1 MEKRNKKKKDNIGSM
16 EYKFSVAVKIISR
29 VDSTPAKKNKKTG
42 VALLHKL
49 LAALILL
56 VIRSSCLASTE
67 YIYIYVSLKTTFL

>member
-1 MEKRNKKKKDNIGSM
+1 MEKETKKKITLVQWNTN
-16 EYKFSVAVKIISR
+16 FQLQSR
-29 VDSTPAKKNKKTG
+29 SLVELTVLQQKNKKMG
-42 VALLHKL
+42 VALLHRL

>member
-1 MEKRNKKKKDNIGSM
+1 MEKKQKKKITLVQWNTN
-16 EYKFSVAVKIISR
+16 FQLQSR
-29 VDSTPAKKNKKTG
+29 SLVELTVLQQKNKKTG

-67 YIYIYVSLKTTFL
+67 YIYIYVSLKTIFL